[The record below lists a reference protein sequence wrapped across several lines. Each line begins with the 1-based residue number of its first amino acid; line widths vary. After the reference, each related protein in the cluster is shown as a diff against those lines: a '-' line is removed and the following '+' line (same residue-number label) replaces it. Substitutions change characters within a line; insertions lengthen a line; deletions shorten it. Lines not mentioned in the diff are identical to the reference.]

1 MTKRVVILGAGIG
14 GIAAANELAPL
25 ASSGKAE
32 VLLLDR
38 TSTYEFSPSYLWM
51 LSGTRRLA
59 DISVPIGRV
68 SRKGIRFEQ
77 AEVSA
82 IDPAA
87 RVVKAD
93 GRVIEADYLVVAL
106 GAHTHMGGLD
116 DVARVGHN
124 LYTAAGAEAVHGLRS
139 GRSDAPAVV
148 LVCSMPFKCPA
159 APYEAAMLWQ
169 ARLKQQGG
177 ASPRLVIYTPEPG
190 PMPVAGEKVSA
201 QMVQMLV
208 RKGIDYHPK
217 HVVKGLTA
225 DGKLDFGDSTAP
237 FEHLAYVPK
246 HSVPA
251 LLVEA
256 GLAAAGAWVPVDR
269 HTLQTKF
276 PGVYAV
282 GDCVGI
288 PLANGKSLPK
298 AGVFAHGQAEAAGK
312 NIAAEIAGQVPKHR
326 FEGHGQCFVE
336 MGGVMAGRGAGNF
349 YAEPNPDVRLAMPG
363 PWNHLGKVMFE
374 KFWLNKMY

>member
-1 MTKRVVILGAGIG
+1 MVKRVVILGAGIG
-14 GIAAANELAPL
+14 GIAAANELAGL

-38 TSTYEFSPSYLWM
+38 TDTYEFSPSYLWM
-51 LSGTRRLA
+51 LSGTRQLS

-77 AEVSA
+77 ANVLA

-87 RVVKAD
+87 RTVKTD
-93 GRVIEADYLVVAL
+93 QRVIEADYLVVAI
-106 GAHTHMGGLD
+106 GASLHMTGLEA
-116 DVARVGHN
+116 VAAAGHN
-124 LYTAAGAEAVHGLRS
+124 LYSAAGAKALHDLKPVRDSDRLAVLI
-139 GRSDAPAVV
+139 
-148 LVCSMPFKCPA
+148 CSMPFKCPA

-169 ARLKQQGG
+169 ARLKRQGKTPSV
-177 ASPRLVIYTPEPG
+177 AIYTPEPG

-201 QMVQMLV
+201 QFVQMLD
-208 RKGIDYHPK
+208 RKGIAYHPK
-217 HVVKGLTA
+217 HTIAGL
-225 DGKLDFGDSTAP
+225 GPEGQLDFGSVKAAFD
-237 FEHLAYVPK
+237 HLAYVPR
-246 HSVPA
+246 HAVPT
-251 LLVEA
+251 LLIEA
-256 GLAAAGAWVPVDR
+256 GLAAQGAWVPVDR

-298 AGVFAHGQAEAAGK
+298 AGVFAHGHAEAAAR
-312 NIAAEIAGQVPKHR
+312 NIAAEIAGLPATHR
-326 FEGHGQCFVE
+326 YNGHGQCFVE
-336 MGGVMAGRGAGNF
+336 MGGVMAGRGSGNF